1 MKHVRVGT
9 LKAVD
14 RQFWKYEV
22 PTCPGSSGGLAMPLS
37 GVVGFSMFGGF
48 MCIAHCALWTEE
60 AIECGFGGVTF
71 PLY

>member
-14 RQFWKYEV
+14 RQFWKYDV
-22 PTCPGSSGGLAMPLS
+22 PTCPGSSGGLVMALS

-48 MCIAHCALWTEE
+48 MSTPHCGQWL
-60 AIECGFGGVTF
+60 ECGFGGATF